1 MRSSSGRCR
10 QRNRKALLLIIF
22 LCIAAAAAGFFDAI
36 AGGGGLIQL
45 PALMVG
51 LSDKPV
57 VNVLGT
63 NKFAAIFG
71 TATAANRYRKGIKID
86 KKLLLSM
93 AVPAFLGS
101 MGGAQLASHVPTAQM
116 RVVVLIALI
125 IIFIYT
131 ALNPKLGHEERAKV
145 NYWIAGSAGL
155 AIGFYDGIFGP
166 GTGTFLMAVLVGALG
181 YAFLTASAIA
191 KFTNVA
197 TNLAALLVFAK
208 HGVIL
213 WGLGIALAI
222 SNIVGATLGSHMAI
236 KGGSPLVRK
245 VFLLMTA
252 LLIAK
257 VGYDV
262 IK

>member
-1 MRSSSGRCR
+1 M
-10 QRNRKALLLIIF
+10 IIF
-22 LCIAAAAAGFFDAI
+22 LCLAAATAGFFDAI

-45 PALMVG
+45 PALLVG
-51 LSDKPV
+51 LNKSSV
-57 VNVLGT
+57 VEILGT

-71 TATAANRYRKGIKID
+71 TANAANRYRKGVAID
-86 KKLLLSM
+86 KKLLIKM
-93 AVPAFLGS
+93 ALPAFLGS
-101 MGGAQLASHVPTAQM
+101 MGGAQLASHVPTKQM

-125 IIFIYT
+125 VIAIYT
-131 ALNPKLGHEERAKV
+131 ALNPKIGYEESAKPSK
-145 NYWIAGSAGL
+145 WIPSIAGL

-166 GTGTFLMAVLVGALG
+166 GTGTFLMAVLVGLLG
-181 YAFLTASAIA
+181 YSFLSASAIA

-197 TNLAALLVFAK
+197 TNLAALIIFAK
-208 HGVIL
+208 HGAIL
-213 WGLGIALAI
+213 WGIGIALAI
-222 SNIVGATLGSHMAI
+222 SNVIGSTIGSHMAI

-245 VFLLMTA
+245 VFLFITT

>member
-1 MRSSSGRCR
+1 M
-10 QRNRKALLLIIF
+10 IVF
-22 LCIAAAAAGFFDAI
+22 LCIAAATAGFFDAI

-51 LSDKPV
+51 LQDKPV

-63 NKFAAIFG
+63 NKFASIFG
-71 TATAANRYRKGIKID
+71 TANAANRYRKQVRID
-86 KKLLLSM
+86 KKFLASM
-93 AVPAFLGS
+93 MVPAFLGS
-101 MGGAQLASHVPTAQM
+101 MGGAALASKVPTEQM

-125 IIFIYT
+125 AIFIHT
-131 ALNPKLGHEERAKV
+131 ALNPKLGHEENQQLNYKV
-145 NYWIAGSAGL
+145 AAIAGLG
-155 AIGFYDGIFGP
+155 IGFYDGIFGP

-181 YAFLTASAIA
+181 FGFLSASAIA

-197 TNLAALLVFAK
+197 TNLAAIIVFAK

-213 WGLGIALAI
+213 WGIGAALAV
-222 SNIVGATLGSHMAI
+222 SNVIGSTLGSHMAI

-245 VFLLMTA
+245 VFLLMTS

>member
-1 MRSSSGRCR
+1 M
-10 QRNRKALLLIIF
+10 IFF
-22 LCIAAAAAGFFDAI
+22 LCTAAFAAGFFDAI

-45 PALMVG
+45 PALLVG

-57 VNVLGT
+57 VNILGT

-71 TATAANRYRKGIKID
+71 TASAANRYRKGIQID
-86 KKLLLSM
+86 KKLLAAMLL
-93 AVPAFLGS
+93 PAFFGS
-101 MGGAQLASHVPTAQM
+101 MGGAQLAAKIPTDNL
-116 RVVVLIALI
+116 RVAVFIALI
-125 IIFIYT
+125 VIFIYT
-131 ALNPKLGHEERAKV
+131 VLNPKLGHEERPKV
-145 NYWIAGSAGL
+145 NYWIAGTAAL

-166 GTGTFLMAVLVGALG
+166 GTGTFLMAVLVGVLG

-197 TNLAALLVFAK
+197 TNLAALIIFAK
-208 HGVIL
+208 HGAVL
-213 WGLGIALAI
+213 WGIGIALAI
-222 SNIVGATLGSHMAI
+222 SNVLGALIGSHMAI

-262 IK
+262 LG

>member
-1 MRSSSGRCR
+1 M
-10 QRNRKALLLIIF
+10 IFF
-22 LCIAAAAAGFFDAI
+22 LCTAAFAAGFFDAI

-45 PALMVG
+45 PALLVG

-57 VNVLGT
+57 VNILGT

-71 TATAANRYRKGIKID
+71 TASAANRYRKGIQID
-86 KKLLLSM
+86 KKLLAAMLL
-93 AVPAFLGS
+93 PAFFGS
-101 MGGAQLASHVPTAQM
+101 MGGAQLAAKIPTDNL
-116 RVVVLIALI
+116 RVAVFIALI
-125 IIFIYT
+125 VIFIYT
-131 ALNPKLGHEERAKV
+131 VLNPKLGHEERPKV
-145 NYWIAGSAGL
+145 NYWIAGTAAL

-166 GTGTFLMAVLVGALG
+166 GTGSFLMAVLVGVLG

-197 TNLAALLVFAK
+197 TNLAALIIFAK
-208 HGVIL
+208 HGAVL
-213 WGLGIALAI
+213 WGIGIALAI
-222 SNIVGATLGSHMAI
+222 SNVLGALIGSHMAI

-262 IK
+262 IG

>member
-1 MRSSSGRCR
+1 M
-10 QRNRKALLLIIF
+10 IIF
-22 LCIAAAAAGFFDAI
+22 LCLAAATAGFFDAI

-45 PALMVG
+45 PALLVG
-51 LSDKPV
+51 LNKSSV
-57 VNVLGT
+57 VEVLGT

-71 TATAANRYRKGIKID
+71 TANAANRYRKGVAID
-86 KKLLLSM
+86 KKLLIKM
-93 AVPAFLGS
+93 ALPAFLGS
-101 MGGAQLASHVPTAQM
+101 MGGAQLASHVPTKQM

-125 IIFIYT
+125 VIAIYT
-131 ALNPKLGHEERAKV
+131 ALNPKIGHEESAKPSK
-145 NYWIAGSAGL
+145 WIPSIAGL

-166 GTGTFLMAVLVGALG
+166 GTGTFLMAVLVGLLG
-181 YAFLTASAIA
+181 YSFLSASAIA

-197 TNLAALLVFAK
+197 TNLAALIIFAK
-208 HGVIL
+208 HDAIL
-213 WGLGIALAI
+213 WGIGIALAI
-222 SNIVGATLGSHMAI
+222 SNVIGSTIGSHMAI

-245 VFLLMTA
+245 VFLFMTT

>member
-1 MRSSSGRCR
+1 M
-10 QRNRKALLLIIF
+10 IIF
-22 LCIAAAAAGFFDAI
+22 LCLAAATAGFFDAI

-45 PALMVG
+45 PALLVG
-51 LSDKPV
+51 LNKSSV
-57 VNVLGT
+57 VEVLGT

-71 TATAANRYRKGIKID
+71 TANAANRYRKGVAID
-86 KKLLLSM
+86 KKLLIKM
-93 AVPAFLGS
+93 ALPAFLGS
-101 MGGAQLASHVPTAQM
+101 MGGAQLASHVPTKQM

-125 IIFIYT
+125 VIAIYT
-131 ALNPKLGHEERAKV
+131 ALNPKIGHEESAKPSK
-145 NYWIAGSAGL
+145 WIPSIAGL

-166 GTGTFLMAVLVGALG
+166 GTGTFLMAVLVGLLG
-181 YAFLTASAIA
+181 YSFLSASAIA

-197 TNLAALLVFAK
+197 TNLAALIIFAK
-208 HGVIL
+208 HGAIL
-213 WGLGIALAI
+213 WGIGIALAI
-222 SNIVGATLGSHMAI
+222 SNVIGSTIGSHMAI

-245 VFLLMTA
+245 VFLFMTT

>member
-1 MRSSSGRCR
+1 M
-10 QRNRKALLLIIF
+10 IEF
-22 LCIAAAAAGFFDAI
+22 LCAAAFTAGFFDAI

-45 PALMVG
+45 PAVLLG

-57 VNVLGT
+57 VMALGT
-63 NKFAAIFG
+63 NKFGSIFG
-71 TATAANRYRKGIKID
+71 TTNAAIRYRKGLQLD
-86 KKLLLSM
+86 KKMLLAM
-93 AVPAFLGS
+93 ALPAFLGS
-101 MGGAQLASHVPTAQM
+101 MGGAKLAAKIPTESL
-116 RVVVLIALI
+116 RILVLVALI
-125 IIFIYT
+125 VIFIYT
-131 ALNPKLGHEERAKV
+131 ALNPKLGHEESPTL
-145 NYWIAGSAGL
+145 NYKLAAITGAG
-155 AIGFYDGIFGP
+155 IGFYDGIFGP

-197 TNLAALLVFAK
+197 TNLAALIIFANE
-208 HGVIL
+208 GAIL
-213 WGLGIALAI
+213 YKVGAALALFNVLG
-222 SNIVGATLGSHMAI
+222 STLGARVAL

-262 IK
+262 LN

>member
-1 MRSSSGRCR
+1 M
-10 QRNRKALLLIIF
+10 IIF
-22 LCIAAAAAGFFDAI
+22 LCIAAATAGFFDAI

-45 PALMVG
+45 PALLVG
-51 LSDKPV
+51 LNKSSV
-57 VNVLGT
+57 VEVLGT

-71 TATAANRYRKGIKID
+71 TANAANRYRKGVAID
-86 KKLLLSM
+86 KKLLIKM
-93 AVPAFLGS
+93 ALPAFLGS
-101 MGGAQLASHVPTAQM
+101 MGGAQLASHVPTKQM

-125 IIFIYT
+125 VIAIYT
-131 ALNPKLGHEERAKV
+131 ALNPKIGHEESAKPSK
-145 NYWIAGSAGL
+145 WIPSIAGL

-166 GTGTFLMAVLVGALG
+166 GTGTFLMAVLVGVLG
-181 YAFLTASAIA
+181 YSFLSASAIA

-197 TNLAALLVFAK
+197 TNLAALIIFAK
-208 HGVIL
+208 HGAIL
-213 WGLGIALAI
+213 WGIGIALAI
-222 SNIVGATLGSHMAI
+222 SNVIGSTIGSHMAI

-245 VFLLMTA
+245 VFLFMTT

>member
-1 MRSSSGRCR
+1 M
-10 QRNRKALLLIIF
+10 IIF
-22 LCIAAAAAGFFDAI
+22 LCLAAATAGFFDAI

-45 PALMVG
+45 PALLVG
-51 LSDKPV
+51 LNKSSV
-57 VNVLGT
+57 VEVLGT

-71 TATAANRYRKGIKID
+71 TANAANRYRKGVAID
-86 KKLLLSM
+86 KKLLIKM
-93 AVPAFLGS
+93 ALPAFLGS
-101 MGGAQLASHVPTAQM
+101 MGGAQLASHVPTKQM

-125 IIFIYT
+125 AIAIYT
-131 ALNPKLGHEERAKV
+131 ALNPKIGHEESAKPSK
-145 NYWIAGSAGL
+145 WIPSIAGL

-166 GTGTFLMAVLVGALG
+166 GTGTFLMAVLVGVLG
-181 YAFLTASAIA
+181 YSFLSASAIA

-197 TNLAALLVFAK
+197 TNLAALIIFAK
-208 HGVIL
+208 HGAIL
-213 WGLGIALAI
+213 WGIGIALAI
-222 SNIVGATLGSHMAI
+222 SNVIGSTIGSHMAI

-245 VFLLMTA
+245 VFLFMTT